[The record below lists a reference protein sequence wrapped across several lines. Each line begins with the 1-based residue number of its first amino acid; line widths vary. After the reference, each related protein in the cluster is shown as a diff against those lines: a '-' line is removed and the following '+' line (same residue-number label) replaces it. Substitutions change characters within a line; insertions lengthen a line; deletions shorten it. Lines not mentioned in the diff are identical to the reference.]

1 MDATT
6 KPAIPRRVLLRA
18 LSLPLLVAACFWIGH
33 ALGLGSDLGDLR
45 VWIAAHSSLG
55 ALVFLGLFALLGI
68 SALPGLPLT
77 LAAGALFGT
86 AKGLAIASAGTA
98 LGAALAFLLARG
110 LGRDLVRRRLAHR
123 RAFQTIERW
132 TASRGALAVALARLV
147 PVFPYSLL
155 NYAFGLTSVGFWTY
169 LFWTW
174 LAMLPGHLFYV
185 AGSDALAQLVAG
197 GPLPLPLVFIVA
209 GVVLLLALLIPWA
222 RRRLREGPGA
232 DPD

>member
-1 MDATT
+1 MDVAS
-6 KPAIPRRVLLRA
+6 KPAIPRSVLLRA
-18 LSLPLLVAACFWIGH
+18 LALPLFIGACFWIGH
-33 ALGLGSDLGDLR
+33 ALGLGSDLGELR
-45 VWIAAHSSLG
+45 VWIAAHGTQG

-86 AKGLAIASAGTA
+86 LKGLAVASLGTT

-132 TASRGALAVALARLV
+132 TASRGALAVALARVV
-147 PVFPYSLL
+147 PIFPYSLL
-155 NYAFGLTSVGFWTY
+155 NYAFGLTSVGFGTY

-185 AGSDALAQLVAG
+185 AGSDALAQLLAG
-197 GPLPLPLVFIVA
+197 DPLPWPLVLIA
-209 GVVLLLALLIPWA
+209 LAVLVFLALLIPWA
-222 RRRLREGPGA
+222 RRRLREGPGGE
-232 DPD
+232 PD